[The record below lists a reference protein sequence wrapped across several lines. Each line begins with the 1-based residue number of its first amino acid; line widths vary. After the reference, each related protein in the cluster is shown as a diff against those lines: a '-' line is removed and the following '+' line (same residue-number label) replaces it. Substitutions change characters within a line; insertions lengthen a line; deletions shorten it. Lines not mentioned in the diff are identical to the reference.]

1 MGRFGDD
8 GKVFFSAVYQSEVPW
23 EIGDIQPELKAL
35 LTAYPPHGKV
45 LDVGCGSGD
54 TAIAVGRLAYEV
66 LGIDFVETAIEKA
79 HEKLRSL
86 ENPEALNIKFICGN
100 GLRPSYCGKDFGAI
114 IDSGFMHLFDEKEL
128 QGYFADIYDALDVGG
143 RIYLIE
149 ISHEFEIP
157 NAPRAINKE
166 MLQEAFRPERWKFL
180 ALKDGFFANKVS
192 PVPATI
198 ACIEKLP

>member
-8 GKVFFSAVYQSEVPW
+8 GKAFFSAVYQSEVPW
-23 EIGDIQPELKAL
+23 EIGDIQPALKAL
-35 LTAYPPHGKV
+35 LTAYPPYGTV
-45 LDVGCGSGD
+45 LDVGCGGGD
-54 TAIAVGRLAYEV
+54 TAIAIGLLGYEV
-66 LGIDFVETAIEKA
+66 LGIDFVESAIKKA
-79 HEKLRSL
+79 HEKLRCSK
-86 ENPEALNIKFICGN
+86 NPQPVNIRFICGS
-100 GLRPSYCGKDFGAI
+100 GLRPSAYGKDFGVI
-114 IDSGFMHLFDEKEL
+114 IDSGFMHLFDDKEL
-128 QGYFADIYDALDVGG
+128 KGYFADIYDALAVGG

-149 ISHEFEIP
+149 FSHEFEIP
-157 NAPRAINKE
+157 NAPRAITKE